1 MTNMN
6 WQKRT
11 IAAFTLTLSAIALPS
26 IAQAATLT
34 FDDLSSPGPYMGSYK
49 DMPSN
54 YAGFTWNDFSYD
66 STPPEYTGY
75 INGVVSP
82 TTILFNTAAR
92 PAAIS
97 RPQTFDFTRAYLTA
111 AWSNGLNILVQGFAG
126 TTQTYSRTVTVNTDR
141 PTLINFDFL
150 GVDRVLFTSSGGVD
164 AGYSDGSGTHFVLDN
179 LTFAAPEVTQAA
191 AVPEPTTMLGLGLA
205 GAGLAAVR
213 RRVRG

>member
-1 MTNMN
+1 MHFSNPNTCAIIITIQQSQDRSHPLSSTTIPDRSLLTITDKKGAMTNIN

-11 IAAFTLTLSAIALPS
+11 IAAFTLTLSTIGLPS

-92 PAAIS
+92 PAAFS

-111 AWSNGLNILVQGFAG
+111 AWSNGLNILVEGFFG

-141 PTLINFDFL
+141 PTLFNFDFL
-150 GVDRVLFTSSGGVD
+150 GVDRVLFTSSEGVD
-164 AGYSDGSGTHFVLDN
+164 AAT
-179 LTFAAPEVTQAA
+179 
-191 AVPEPTTMLGLGLA
+191 LG
-205 GAGLAAVR
+205 
-213 RRVRG
+213 